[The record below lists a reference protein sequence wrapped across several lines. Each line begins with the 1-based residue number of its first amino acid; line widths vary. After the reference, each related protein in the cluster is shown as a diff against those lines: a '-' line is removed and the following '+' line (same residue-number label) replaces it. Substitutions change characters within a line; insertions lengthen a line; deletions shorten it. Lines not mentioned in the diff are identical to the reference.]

1 MYVENCTTSVTT
13 TPRQPKSKQRVSSFT
28 GFLLWRRRIPWRTPS
43 HFLSFSFDCRSFKKA
58 MPYGGRRNFSAYQ
71 RSISSGGSAALP
83 TNNNTT
89 QSSLTSYRNKIS
101 LILILTSVYTA
112 FLYHRGWYF
121 LLFLFLFLSTLS
133 RLLSLSLASSCVP
146 CTMLLIVFTRLSL
159 LALSFCLFFVSF
171 VLLFQEVPVPIWE
184 VQNLKS

>member
-1 MYVENCTTSVTT
+1 MYYECYDN
-13 TPRQPKSKQRVSSFT
+13 PNAAKKQATRFV
-28 GFLLWRRRIPWRTPS
+28 FLLWRRRIPWRTPS
-43 HFLSFSFDCRSFKKA
+43 HFLSFSFDCRSLKKA

-121 LLFLFLFLSTLS
+121 LLFLFLLLFSFCSLCLVSRLS
-133 RLLSLSLASSCVP
+133 RWLHRAFLVQCYII
-146 CTMLLIVFTRLSL
+146 IVFTRLTVG
-159 LALSFCLFFVSF
+159 SFRSVSFF
-171 VLLFQEVPVPIWE
+171 VLLFYCSRRSQYLFGKFRI
-184 VQNLKS
+184 QSHD